1 MKKIYFNLKSNPKN
15 GFFLLSTIFFLYL
28 LYLSIPSLYNTGRVQ
43 KVLYDNLSTE
53 FGLNLSLSSAI
64 TYRIL
69 PKPHFY
75 IKDTNLFQSKPEEQS
90 KIGEIKDL
98 RIFISQN
105 NFFKK
110 NDIKI
115 KNVIFSDANF
125 FFDRENIDF
134 IKNLFNT
141 NFPQKKINIKKSK
154 IFFNDKNKN
163 TVFIYSILD
172 LNFEILKKKQQNVFY
187 TKGSIFNIPISFEWE
202 KNLETQNTTSK
213 FKAKRV
219 GISFINRGKLSGKN
233 YIYENNL
240 NILSNNIKTNYQF
253 DGRSIKINSSKSL
266 IKNTPISFNG
276 IVDLL
281 PFNFYFDIKA
291 KEIDLK
297 YFLKNTK
304 ILNKIIES
312 NLLQND
318 NINGFLN
325 IKSDKIYKNRIFEQ
339 GNIYVKF
346 EDGGLNLNNSVLS
359 KDKNLILTL
368 KNSLFVNND
377 GNVSLNGVLN
387 LEILNFDNFYK
398 IFSVPKKK
406 KFKKKFKKI
415 NFSFIFNLKD
425 SNIEIDKISFLD
437 SKNKVLQS
445 KKVDNFVE
453 NNFQTKYNLSNP
465 ILLRNFI
472 KKVVINYLDEG

>member
-1 MKKIYFNLKSNPKN
+1 MTKVKI
-15 GFFLLSTIFFLYL
+15 
-28 LYLSIPSLYNTGRVQ
+28 
-43 KVLYDNLSTE
+43 
-53 FGLNLSLSSAI
+53 
-64 TYRIL
+64 
-69 PKPHFY
+69 
-75 IKDTNLFQSKPEEQS
+75 LF
-90 KIGEIKDL
+90 
-98 RIFISQN
+98 
-105 NFFKK
+105 
-110 NDIKI
+110 
-115 KNVIFSDANF
+115 
-125 FFDRENIDF
+125 
-134 IKNLFNT
+134 
-141 NFPQKKINIKKSK
+141 
-154 IFFNDKNKN
+154 
-163 TVFIYSILD
+163 FIYSISD
-172 LNFEILKKKQQNVFY
+172 LNFKNLKKKQQNIFY

-202 KNLETQNTTSK
+202 KNLETQNTISK

-219 GISFINRGKLSGKN
+219 SINFINRGKLSGKN

-253 DGRSIKINSSKSL
+253 DGSSIKINSSKSL

-281 PFNFYFDIKA
+281 PFNFYFDI

-325 IKSDKIYKNRIFEQ
+325 IQSNKIYKNRIFEQ

-377 GNVSLNGVLN
+377 DNVSLNGVLN

-398 IFSVPKKK
+398 IFFSSKEK

-415 NFSFIFNLKD
+415 NFSFLFNLKD
-425 SNIEIDKISFLD
+425 SNIEIDKISF
-437 SKNKVLQS
+437 
-445 KKVDNFVE
+445 F
-453 NNFQTKYNLSNP
+453 
-465 ILLRNFI
+465 R
-472 KKVVINYLDEG
+472 